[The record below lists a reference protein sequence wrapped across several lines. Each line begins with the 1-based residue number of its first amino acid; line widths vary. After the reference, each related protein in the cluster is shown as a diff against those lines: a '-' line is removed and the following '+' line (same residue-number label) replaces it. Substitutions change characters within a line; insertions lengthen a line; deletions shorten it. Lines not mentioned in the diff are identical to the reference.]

1 MQKYLQAI
9 CDAARCA
16 PPETEDD
23 HLLFFF
29 TLTFFFGSQW
39 GRTGGAH
46 ASNPRRRAMRSPRD
60 SRGPFTF
67 FFLVHSGAKLEGHI
81 CDAARRSPRG
91 CCLQNPQVLLGL
103 ICLYIIG
110 LFLIHE
116 GSFAPILS
124 SRSPRGCQDPLVNEC
139 W

>member
-16 PPETEDD
+16 PPETADD

-29 TLTFFFGSQW
+29 TLTFFFWFTVGQNWRGTCKQSATPRDALPQRQQRTIYFFFFGSQW

-46 ASNPRRRAMRSPRD
+46 LRRRETLPQRLLSPK
-60 SRGPFTF
+60 P
-67 FFLVHSGAKLEGHI
+67 SGTIRAHL
-81 CDAARRSPRG
+81 P
-91 CCLQNPQVLLGL
+91 
-103 ICLYIIG
+103 LYVG
-110 LFLIHE
+110 LFLIHQ